1 MTPEQRQELREAARR
16 FEEALNA
23 AFAEGEK
30 LYVYVHQES
39 SVEVREFGER
49 PRTLPGK
56 WEVEVEISRNEAL

>member
-23 AFAEGEK
+23 AFTEGEK
-30 LYVYVHQES
+30 LSVYVRQAS
-39 SVEVREFGER
+39 SVEVREFGGR
-49 PRTLPGK
+49 SRTLPGK